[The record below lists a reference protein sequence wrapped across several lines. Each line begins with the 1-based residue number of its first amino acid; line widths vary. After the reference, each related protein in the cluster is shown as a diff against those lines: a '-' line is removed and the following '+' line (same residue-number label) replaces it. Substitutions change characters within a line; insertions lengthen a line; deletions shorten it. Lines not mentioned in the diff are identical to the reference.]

1 MLDIIYIRGHTEEV
15 RKNLARRKNE
25 ECLKLFDELLDVD
38 DSWRKV
44 KAEVDILRGRRNKI
58 SAEINEARKAGK
70 DISKLVKEASD
81 VPKLVAEK
89 EQKLA
94 EYDKTMR
101 NYLVLIP
108 NLLHESVPNGK
119 DETENVVVKT
129 FGKKIKHKFP
139 PKGHIDLMAE
149 NGWAD
154 IERATKLAGNRWYF
168 LNEELAVLEMA
179 LSRYAIDFL
188 RKKGYKLTVPPFMMS
203 RKAYEG
209 VVNLGTFEEALYKV
223 EGEDLYAIATSEHPI
238 TAQFMDEVFEAHQL
252 PLKFAGFSTNFRK
265 EAGAHGKDQ
274 RGIFRVHQFNKV
286 EQIVLCTPEQSW
298 KFHEQ
303 MVKHAMDF
311 FESLGI
317 HFRIVNICT
326 GDLGIVAAKKY
337 DLEGWF
343 PVQNTYRELVSG
355 SNCTEYQSRRLN
367 IKYAKGQKK
376 ELIHTLNCTCVATS
390 SALVAIIENFQSAAQ
405 VCGF

>member
-1 MLDIIYIRGHTEEV
+1 MLDINYIREHTEEV

-25 ECLKLFDELLDVD
+25 AYISLLDQVIAVDKDWRKIKGEIDEL
-38 DSWRKV
+38 R
-44 KAEVDILRGRRNKI
+44 ARRNKI

-70 DISKLVKEASD
+70 DISKLVKEAAET
-81 VPKLVAEK
+81 PKLIAEK
-89 EQKLA
+89 EQKLIA
-94 EYDKTMR
+94 HEQNIR
-101 NYLVLIP
+101 NCLLQIP
-108 NLLHESVPNGK
+108 NLMHESVPYGK
-119 DETENVVVKT
+119 DDTENVPIKFV
-129 FGKKIKHKFP
+129 GKKPEFKFTP
-139 PKGHIDLMAE
+139 ISHVDIVVE
-149 NGWAD
+149 NDWAD
-154 IERATKLAGNRWYF
+154 LERAAKISGARWYF
-168 LNEELAVLEMA
+168 LKGELAQLELA
-179 LSRYAIDFL
+179 ITNYAIDFM
-188 RKKGYKLTVPPFMMS
+188 REKGFTLVIPPFMMGQ
-203 RKAYEG
+203 KPYEG
-209 VVNLGTFEEALYKV
+209 VTSLGDFEEALYKI
-223 EGEDLYAIATSEHPI
+223 EGEDLHPIATSEHPL
-238 TAQFMDEVFEAHQL
+238 TAQYMDETFDARKL
-252 PLKFAGFSTNFRK
+252 PIKLVGYSTCFRK